1 MIELD
6 IARHSR
12 LIDPQLH
19 VWGWEIPVYLFLG
32 GMAAG
37 LMIVTSLLALRRE
50 ERSGAARWLAFASPG
65 LVSIGMGA
73 LFLDLAH
80 KAHVWRFY
88 LAFRWSSPM
97 SWGAWILLIVY
108 PVSLLVA
115 LAGLDEARGG
125 ARRVGRRSARARR
138 RRSRRAGARA
148 LACARARTGESL
160 ARRRARRVHRH
171 PPLHARRARPL
182 ELVAA
187 RPALP
192 RLRPLDR
199 RCVPAPLRAR
209 RGGAPARDALG
220 PRGDRGGGGGHHPLP
235 RRPVDERARLT
246 PPRGSCSAARSR
258 RSSGASSSSPGSR
271 SRCSSRRSRRAC
283 TSARP
288 ASRRR
293 SCSRAG
299 SRCAGSWWLRAR
311 RDQLRESLT
320 VTGRRRSPL
329 PAAGPRLRCEPH
341 ELGGSAGGGAARGP
355 ASGRTAVAGATAP
368 PERAV
373 QQVRR
378 AREYHRGD
386 DGVGEPHRHD
396 PARAAG
402 RPGRRGAPSPR
413 RARSGRRTP
422 PRTTSSRRTPA
433 ASRSRPPRRACRA
446 ARTP

>member
-65 LVSIGMGA
+65 LVSVGMGA

-115 LAGLDEARGG
+115 LAGLDEARAERVASAAGRLGLGG
-125 ARRVGRRSARARR
+125 VVRAARALGL
-138 RRSRRAGARA
+138 RRAPALVRANLWLGVALGVYTGILLSTLGARA
-148 LACARARTGESL
+148 LWSSSLLGPLFLVSGLSTGAAFLLLFGLDAEERRLVTRWDRAAIAVEGAVISSSSSACHE
-160 ARRRARRVHRH
+160 
-171 PPLHARRARPL
+171 
-182 ELVAA
+182 
-187 RPALP
+187 
-192 RLRPLDR
+192 
-199 RCVPAPLRAR
+199 R
-209 RGGAPARDALG
+209 RGGHAAAGLLLGGAFTAKFWSLVVIAGLAVPLLLERSSAPA
-220 PRGDRGGGGGHHPLP
+220 
-235 RRPVDERARLT
+235 
-246 PPRGSCSAARSR
+246 
-258 RSSGASSSSPGSR
+258 SGATPR
-271 SRCSSRRSRRAC
+271 
-283 TSARP
+283 
-288 ASRRR
+288 SRRR

-341 ELGGSAGGGAARGP
+341 ERGGSAGGGAARGP

-386 DGVGEPHRHD
+386 DGVGEPHRH
-396 PARAAG
+396 
-402 RPGRRGAPSPR
+402 APSP
-413 RARSGRRTP
+413 S
-422 PRTTSSRRTPA
+422 
-433 ASRSRPPRRACRA
+433 SRPPW
-446 ARTP
+446 